1 MCAPRQAA
9 GVPHARVAQVE
20 VVEHPHGH
28 LGARVAAA
36 LGDELLPRHV
46 EPQLAWLGLGV
57 GVRVRVS
64 PNPNPNPVHQWLS
77 ARLVMPAARWSSR
90 AGRATS
96 SPKAACRRYG
106 VRVDPVPGVL

>member
-9 GVPHARVAQVE
+9 GVPHAWVAQVE

-46 EPQLAWLGLGV
+46 EPQLARAAQLLAHDVEAQLDLGRPRV
-57 GVRVRVS
+57 G
-64 PNPNPNPVHQWLS
+64 L
-77 ARLVMPAARWSSR
+77 AR
-90 AGRATS
+90 
-96 SPKAACRRYG
+96 
-106 VRVDPVPGVL
+106 VPGDAPGQGQG